1 MSISVE
7 ILSRDQL
14 AEVHERS
21 LKLLAGTGVRIESE
35 AAREL
40 LKKKGAVID
49 AVSAVVK
56 FPRELVEESLALAG
70 RNFSLGGRRPDW
82 SFSPGRGDSILCMS
96 GEAVFFGEV
105 PGEKPRDG
113 LSRDWLNVT
122 RLGDALDEV
131 GLYWRSITPGDR
143 GDRMT
148 DYIDYLTLVISNF
161 SKHIQDP
168 FQHRE
173 QAPWLLEIL
182 SAVYGGREAVIKNK
196 PFSTLFC
203 PQSPLVL
210 KGHEIEAT
218 LALSGWGI
226 PIAIMPMA
234 LMGATAPASLL
245 GTLLLTNAEV
255 LASICLFQAAEP
267 GAPIIYAPVLTMM
280 EPRTGGYF
288 AGGVE
293 QSLMNGAAAQMGK
306 HYGLTTMITGLETD
320 AQEPGCQ
327 AAEDKALTS
336 SLSFF
341 SGADIFIGP
350 GILGSDMTLNLA
362 QFMMDVEVFRKLK
375 VLKKGLSLN
384 EADWLDQ
391 VVGEVGPGGNFLAH
405 ISTAKNIRKQWHR
418 PAFGRHDSLEAWFA
432 PEAPDCPAQAAQM
445 ADKIIAGHTPLP
457 LGDELAGELANIRK
471 KAEAVPGSY
480 PFV

>member
-1 MSISVE
+1 MPISVE
-7 ILSRDQL
+7 ILSQDRL

-21 LKLLAGTGVRIESE
+21 LKLLAETGVRIESDE
-35 AAREL
+35 GRDL
-40 LKKKGAVID
+40 LKKKGAR
-49 AVSAVVK
+49 VSAGDSLVK
-56 FPRELVEESLALAG
+56 FPKELVAESLALAG

-82 SFSPGRGDSILCMS
+82 RFDPEEGRGILCMS
-96 GEAVFFGEV
+96 GEAVFH
-105 PGEKPRDG
+105 GEKPGQKPREG

-143 GDRMT
+143 GDRMA
-148 DYIDYLTLVISNF
+148 DYVDYLTLVIINF

-173 QAPWLLEIL
+173 QAPWLLEVL
-182 SAVYGGREAVIKNK
+182 SAVYGGREAVIRNK
-196 PFSTLFC
+196 PYSTLFC

-210 KGHEIEAT
+210 KAHEIEAT
-218 LALSGWGI
+218 LALSGWGV
-226 PIAIMPMA
+226 PIAVMPMA

-245 GTLLLTNAEV
+245 GTLLLTNTEI
-255 LASICLFQAAEP
+255 LATICLFQAADP
-267 GAPIIYAPVLTMM
+267 GVPIIYAPVLTMM
-280 EPRTGGYF
+280 EPRTGAYF

-293 QSLMNGAAAQMGK
+293 QTLMNGAAAQMGK
-306 HYGLTTMITGLETD
+306 FYNLMTMITGLESD

-336 SLSFF
+336 GLSFF

-362 QFMMDVEVFRKLK
+362 QFMLDVEVFRKLR
-375 VLKKGLSLN
+375 VLKKGLSQD
-384 EADWLDQ
+384 EASWLDQ
-391 VVGEVGPGGNFLAH
+391 VINEVGPGGNFLAH
-405 ISTAKNIRKQWHR
+405 ASTARNIRKQWHL

-432 PEAPDCPAQAAQM
+432 PEALDCPAQAAQK
-445 ADKIIAGHTPLP
+445 AEKIIGEHTPLP
-457 LGDELAGELANIRK
+457 LSDELIRELAAIRS
-471 KAEAVPGSY
+471 KAESVPGSF

>member
-7 ILSRDQL
+7 ILSQDRL
-14 AEVHERS
+14 NEVHERS
-21 LKLLAGTGVRIESE
+21 LRLLAETGVRLESD
-35 AAREL
+35 AGREL
-40 LKKKGAVID
+40 LKKKGAVVD
-49 AVSAVVK
+49 PASSVVR
-56 FPRELVEESLALAG
+56 FPKKLVEESLALAG
-70 RNFSLGGRRPDW
+70 RNFSLGGRRPGW
-82 SFSPGRGDSILCMS
+82 SFSPGQGDSVLCMS
-96 GEAVFFGEV
+96 GEAVFFSETQGI
-105 PGEKPRDG
+105 KPREG
-113 LSRDWLNVT
+113 RNQDWLKVT

-131 GLYWRSITPGDR
+131 GLYWRSVTPGDR
-143 GDRMT
+143 GDRMA
-148 DYIDYLTLVISNF
+148 DYIDYLTLTISNF

-168 FQHRE
+168 FQHKE
-173 QAPWLLEIL
+173 QAPWLLEVM
-182 SAVYGGREAVIKNK
+182 SAVHGGREEVINKK

-255 LASICLFQAAEP
+255 LASLCLFQAAEP
-267 GAPIIYAPVLTMM
+267 GVPIIYAPVLTMM

-293 QSLMNGAAAQMGK
+293 QSLMNGAAAQMGR
-306 HYGLTTMITGLETD
+306 HYGLTTMVTGLETD

-350 GILGSDMTLNLA
+350 GILGSDMTLSLA

-375 VLKKGLSLN
+375 VLKKGFSRN

-391 VVGEVGPGGNFLAH
+391 AVGEVGPGGNFLAH
-405 ISTAKNIRKQWHR
+405 LSTAKNIRKQWHR
-418 PAFGRHDSLEAWFA
+418 PAFGRHDSLEAWFDPA
-432 PEAPDCPAQAAQM
+432 AKDCPAQAAE
-445 ADKIIAGHTPLP
+445 AAEKIIAAHQPLP
-457 LGDELAGELANIRK
+457 LGEELSRELAAIRK